1 MQAATKW
8 AIRLYLC
15 RFKLVGH
22 DFGAALAWSL
32 AISLPE
38 RVERLVVISVGH
50 LGELSGSAAATF
62 GKQGIMLSVA
72 HAAGAYPKI
81 LTLNFAGRLR

>member
-1 MQAATKW
+1 MQAARKW
-8 AIRLYLC
+8 TLKAYVC

-50 LGELSGSAAATF
+50 MGELSGSAAATS

-72 HAAGAYPKI
+72 HAAGATP
-81 LTLNFAGRLR
+81 

>member
-1 MQAATKW
+1 M
-8 AIRLYLC
+8 ICVC
-15 RFKLVGH
+15 RCKLVGH

-50 LGELSGSAAATF
+50 LSELSASAAATVAS
-62 GKQGIMLSVA
+62 KASCCWMLMQLEL
-72 HAAGAYPKI
+72 PP
-81 LTLNFAGRLR
+81 